1 MQTIRINRMT
11 CEPTDMPVLSVCDH
25 DAADQRGIA
34 ISDYA
39 FSGVAFAAS
48 FFAFSYCYKNDGRF
62 YFYANDYRP
71 YGYATT
77 YTSCNRK
84 RFGMA
89 SA

>member
-1 MQTIRINRMT
+1 VQTIRANRMT
-11 CEPTDMPVLSVCDH
+11 SEPTDMPVLSVCDH
-25 DAADQRGIA
+25 DATRKSGVA

-62 YFYANDYRP
+62 YFYANDYRN
-71 YGYATT
+71 YGYSPSYFHATV
-77 YTSCNRK
+77 NI
-84 RFGMA
+84 